1 MGDLP
6 TPPPVGALEHWRRL
20 LATRWKAGAAV
31 FLAVLGLAA
40 SLVLLSRPVYRAE
53 ARLRIGE
60 PPPMSGVSPAA
71 GILSFFRSGGDPFAN
86 DLELLKSRTVAEG
99 VVEDAALNL
108 VIDAPRGWHRDSL
121 FSRLEATRSTPKA
134 RYRLDPTPE
143 GTVTIRMT
151 APDDSLIRTARPGE
165 EIAFGSVTL
174 VLNDCMVSGERCAG
188 APRTFSIRT
197 LPFGEAVRQTRGRLS
212 AQRTRREANVLDLSY
227 DHPDPGLARRV
238 VEAGLTRFLALRATV
253 QRRESGQTVDS
264 LKDVARQTLAELHRA
279 EQALKRWQERT
290 RLIAPDDQSKVLV
303 ERYSDL
309 SAQIAAVK
317 TELGALDPLLARVEG
332 DTAAGP
338 AWADLV
344 AFPRFVQNQTIG
356 ALVAQLTEL
365 ERDRLALASRRTPE
379 NRDLRVLDQQV
390 QKLQASLESLVR
402 GYREAT
408 INELA
413 GFRSELR
420 QLDSMLGSAPS
431 STLELARR
439 QRDVRLLSEVYLLT
453 QQRLRQEELREAL
466 TFSNVQVIDPP
477 ALRYKPVWP
486 RKKLG
491 LGVGFLVAG
500 VFGLLAMAVQERA
513 DRSVRGLRDIGV
525 ALDAPVLLLVAA
537 DESAGIATTTEQAS
551 LFWRQTREGGTPR
564 LVPTGEAEAPLAE
577 LLAQSLSAAGV
588 ATVALKRAADTL
600 EGAAAAAAS
609 GGPVALVVNVGR
621 TRHPELARA
630 ATLLRAAGA
639 RVTGVVAIVPATLNG
654 RATWL

>member
-143 GTVTIRMT
+143 GTVTVRMT
-151 APDDSLIRTARPGE
+151 SPDDWLIGTVRPGE
-165 EIAFGSVTL
+165 AMAFGSVTL
-174 VLNDCMVSGERCAG
+174 VLNDCVVGGERCAG

-227 DHPDPGLARRV
+227 DHPDPGQA
-238 VEAGLTRFLALRATV
+238 
-253 QRRESGQTVDS
+253 
-264 LKDVARQTLAELHRA
+264 LAELRRA

-290 RLIAPDDQSKVLV
+290 RLIAPDEQSKVLV

-332 DTAAGP
+332 DTAAAP

-577 LLAQSLSAAGV
+577 LLAKSLSAAGV
-588 ATVALKRAADTL
+588 ATVALKRAADTV